1 MVLLYCAYA
10 RCGFCRDSALSIA
23 QTASLLGHARLLDRA
38 FLLALTGPGRLL
50 MPEPGIV
57 LTSSQHSVPGDCN
70 PLRSSKMSKSV
81 FPRTRIRVLDQTRQL
96 GRSAKQQRSMD
107 EPHSLP
113 RLRRPW
119 SAAILPA
126 AACTHCLA
134 LTEVLR
140 QRSRPDFCDRT
151 RKKQKT

>member
-57 LTSSQHSVPGDCN
+57 LASSQHSVPGDCN

-107 EPHSLP
+107 GRATFLLP
-113 RLRRPW
+113 CVSSPNCSCFERRLSDIHMTCP
-119 SAAILPA
+119 
-126 AACTHCLA
+126 TH
-134 LTEVLR
+134 
-140 QRSRPDFCDRT
+140 RS
-151 RKKQKT
+151 